1 MIFKQELH
9 DLMVDAIA
17 KDDRAQIT
25 RILILEE
32 VEEIIKRLDEIE
44 KRLPTK
50 ATEDFASPF
59 TNYLL

>member
-44 KRLPTK
+44 KKLPTK
-50 ATEDFASPF
+50 ATEDFKS
-59 TNYLL
+59 LLP

>member
-17 KDDRAQIT
+17 NDDRAQIT

-44 KRLPTK
+44 KKLPTK
-50 ATEDFASPF
+50 ATEDFKS
-59 TNYLL
+59 LLP

>member
-17 KDDRAQIT
+17 NDDRAQIT

-44 KRLPTK
+44 KKLPTK
-50 ATEDFASPF
+50 ATEDF
-59 TNYLL
+59 TNLLP